1 MKEFIR
7 NKETGILEV
16 WENGKKIGEIIKNY
30 LESIKKANL
39 LNVLDYKICIDS
51 IWFIYN
57 GSAIKISD
65 YDKKASEFFF
75 F

>member
-1 MKEFIR
+1 MIVKE
-7 NKETGILEV
+7 NE
-16 WENGKKIGEIIKNY
+16 KICEIIKNY

-39 LNVLDYKICIDS
+39 LNALDYKICIDS